1 MDLNFGRTI
10 LASAMTLVMPGFTSA
25 QTLQRQMLEKSETT
39 EVSVNGVVRNA
50 PPQQSDLML
59 LLQIRREHTRTTL

>member
-1 MDLNFGRTI
+1 
-10 LASAMTLVMPGFTSA
+10 MTLVMPGFTSA

-50 PPQQSDLML
+50 PPNKA
-59 LLQIRREHTRTTL
+59 I

>member
-50 PPQQSDLML
+50 PQQSDLML

>member
-39 EVSVNGVVRNA
+39 EVSVNGVVRNT
-50 PPQQSDLML
+50 PQQSDLML

>member
-25 QTLQRQMLEKSETT
+25 QTLQKQMLEKSETT

-50 PPQQSDLML
+50 PQQSDLML